1 MKALDISYKTCV
13 SAAVC
18 LSVCLQ
24 IFPDAVLHR
33 EEADYQAKL
42 RAAKF
47 EESQKAYKA
56 GHKANAH
63 ELSVEVNAPSCA
75 CYRHVCV

>member
-1 MKALDISYKTCV
+1 M
-13 SAAVC
+13 
-18 LSVCLQ
+18 Q
-24 IFPDAVLHR
+24 IFPDAILHR

-47 EESQKAYKA
+47 EESQTAYKS

-63 ELSVEVNAPSCA
+63 QLSVEVRPRCRAELLSVLI
-75 CYRHVCV
+75 Y